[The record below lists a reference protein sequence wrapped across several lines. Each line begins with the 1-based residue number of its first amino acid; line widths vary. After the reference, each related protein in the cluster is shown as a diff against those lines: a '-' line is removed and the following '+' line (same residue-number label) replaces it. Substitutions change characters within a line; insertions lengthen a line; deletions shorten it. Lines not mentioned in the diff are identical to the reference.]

1 MKKKK
6 KNILEEAADKFLEQY
21 DNREFLEK
29 LRAERGPSIIAAQK
43 VKKSYSKKL
52 RSCIA
57 VATVLLCAVVI
68 TSCYYFVIAP
78 NSDDNNYFN
87 QRADGYLP
95 SSMNEVNNVLDNFK
109 INDIET
115 TVVSKLTFTN
125 ATDLDKAFKIF
136 YSDEQK
142 KMQITVDANSR
153 WDYKKINMLD
163 YDKTIKKQGHIMVY
177 KESTE
182 TINEINHHKAEAYI
196 QLNDIKI
203 HFEYLEKTNNE
214 VGDFLNMLE
223 LFVG

>member
-29 LRAERGPSIIAAQK
+29 LRAERGPSIIASQK

-95 SSMNEVNNVLDNFK
+95 SSMDEVNNVLDNFK

-115 TVVSKLTFTN
+115 ADVNKLTFTN
-125 ATDLDKAFKIF
+125 ATDVDKAFKIF
-136 YSDEQK
+136 YIDEQK
-142 KMQITVDANSR
+142 KLQITVDANSR
-153 WDYKKINMLD
+153 WDYKKIDMLD
-163 YDKTIKKQGHIMVY
+163 YDKTVKMQGCNIY
-177 KESTE
+177 YSESKCSDSNYF
-182 TINEINHHKAEAYI
+182 IANAYI
-196 QLNDIKI
+196 QFNDIKI

>member
-29 LRAERGPSIIAAQK
+29 LRAERGPSIIASQK

-95 SSMNEVNNVLDNFK
+95 SSMDEVNNVLDNFK

-115 TVVSKLTFTN
+115 ADVNKLTFTN
-125 ATDLDKAFKIF
+125 ATDVDKAFKIF
-136 YSDEQK
+136 YIDEQK
-142 KMQITVDANSR
+142 KLQITVDANSR
-153 WDYKKINMLD
+153 WDYKKIDMLD
-163 YDKTIKKQGHIMVY
+163 YDKTVKMQGCNIY
-177 KESTE
+177 YSESKCSDSNYF
-182 TINEINHHKAEAYI
+182 IANAYI
-196 QLNDIKI
+196 QFNDIKI

-214 VGDFLNMLE
+214 VGDFLNTLE

>member
-68 TSCYYFVIAP
+68 TSCYYFTI
-78 NSDDNNYFN
+78 SSNNDKTYYDPVEAN
-87 QRADGYLP
+87 GYLH
-95 SSMNEVNNVLDNFK
+95 SSIEEINSLLTDFN
-109 INDIET
+109 INDIKDTE
-115 TVVSKLTFTN
+115 VSKLMFTN
-125 ATDLDKAFKIF
+125 STAEDKAYKII

-142 KMQITVDANSR
+142 IMQITVDAHLR

-163 YDKTIKKQGHIMVY
+163 YDKTVKMQGCNIY
-177 KESTE
+177 YSESKCSDSNYF
-182 TINEINHHKAEAYI
+182 IANAYI
-196 QLNDIKI
+196 QFNDIKI

-214 VGDFLNMLE
+214 VGDFLNTLE